1 MKASSRSIPCSL
13 LFATH
18 NHGGEHEIYGIGGGT
33 GVVPRNRS
41 RHRVRSRQQ
50 QIGLGWL
57 DIVSERLQHVGR
69 KRQLEPQQPE
79 QLGKLQQQVRT
90 SVSTEKCSARAV

>member
-1 MKASSRSIPCSL
+1 
-13 LFATH
+13 
-18 NHGGEHEIYGIGGGT
+18 
-33 GVVPRNRS
+33 
-41 RHRVRSRQQ
+41 VRSRQQ

-57 DIVSERLQHVGR
+57 DSVSERLQHVGR
-69 KRQLEPQQPE
+69 KRQLEHRFDRQQQHCEEGAFEPELEPQQPE

>member
-1 MKASSRSIPCSL
+1 
-13 LFATH
+13 
-18 NHGGEHEIYGIGGGT
+18 
-33 GVVPRNRS
+33 
-41 RHRVRSRQQ
+41 VRSRQQ

-69 KRQLEPQQPE
+69 KRQLEHRLDQQQRFQEVVLEPELEPQQPE
-79 QLGKLQQQVRT
+79 QLGKLEQQVRT

>member
-1 MKASSRSIPCSL
+1 
-13 LFATH
+13 
-18 NHGGEHEIYGIGGGT
+18 
-33 GVVPRNRS
+33 
-41 RHRVRSRQQ
+41 VRSRQQ

-69 KRQLEPQQPE
+69 KRQLEHRLDQQQRFEEGAFEPELEPQQPE